1 MTTTVENLTKGQT
14 LVVGARKVKGGKFQV
29 EFAEIVVNPDARPNL
44 LSMFNASDDRFSQ
57 RSSKPRR
64 AWMTVEANDFKAI
77 TGIDISG
84 ATEDGIELN
93 ILNPT
98 ANGQRIHLEI
108 REVVGAKEGSYEAAN
123 TARTAKQIVGSD
135 GQRRYFVKDGSL
147 IFAKSTV
154 VLGEPK
160 HDIKLADKIV
170 TEAELNASGMYLTSE
185 GVVAQ
190 EIILVG
196 NANPVA

>member
-1 MTTTVENLTKGQT
+1 MATTVENLTKGQT
-14 LVVGARKVKGGKFQV
+14 LIVGARKVKGGKFQV

-64 AWMTVEANDFKAI
+64 AWMTVEAADFKAI

-84 ATEDGIELN
+84 ATEEGMELN

-98 ANGQRIHLEI
+98 VNGERMHLEI
-108 REVVGAKEGSYEAAN
+108 RETLGAKDNSYEAAN

-135 GQRRYFVKDGSL
+135 GQKRYFVKEGKL
-147 IFAKSTV
+147 VFAKGTV
-154 VLGEPK
+154 VLGEAK
-160 HDIKLADKIV
+160 HQILLADKIV
-170 TEAELNASGMYLTSE
+170 TEAELNAEGITLTNE
-185 GVVAQ
+185 GVVRQ
-190 EIILVG
+190 EIILTG
-196 NANPVA
+196 TANPLA